1 MKALAVFTACL
12 LLAAQQQEQQP
23 PRTTFRSAVD
33 LVPVDVNVVDKTGRP
48 VSDLTVNDFTLTVDG
63 KPRRIASAQFI
74 SVQRALESAPPK
86 PFEYTSNAGAGGGR
100 LVMIVVDSG
109 NIGVGRGKP
118 AIEAAQRFV
127 AGLNRAD
134 RVALVIIPGSGPQL
148 EFTSNHALIQT
159 LLNGAVGQATV
170 KPGPQRVGLA
180 EALALRRG
188 EKQTTDEV
196 TDRECGAF
204 PTSAARD
211 VCFQVLSNDADQV
224 ISDARE
230 RTRNSMI
237 ALRHLFDRV
246 ATNET
251 PKTLVFLSEGLLLD
265 REQADVAWVGPLA
278 SASHITLYVM
288 QIDSPEIEAFSG
300 RTSPSRSDDREV
312 LRQGLDKL
320 AGMAKGDVFRI
331 VANPDFAFQRLAL
344 ELSGYYLL
352 SFEPEPGD
360 RDGKP
365 HKIKIDVR
373 RNDLLLR
380 ARREF
385 SVGAPIMRTTADT
398 VIDTL
403 RAPLLASEIPLK
415 VTTYTFQDPESPK
428 LKIIV
433 AADIDRSLNANAPIS
448 LGYLVLDS
456 KGNVVTSQLEPQ
468 LTAAIDPRTRVQKY
482 IGAALT
488 SPGTYTLRM
497 AVVDGEGK
505 RGSVER
511 TFIAKINGFGQL
523 HATDLMIA
531 DDTRASAGALPP
543 SVAAD
548 FAGGE
553 LHGYIELFSA
563 VPERLR
569 DATVVIEVAQTESGD
584 ALDSV
589 PARFQEVA
597 SANRRVAEAGV
608 PIANLTEGDYVARA
622 VILDAGRRL
631 GQVVRPFRVTR
642 STTAYAAPGT
652 TALAASAAP
661 IPFVSKTEKFD
672 RFSVLTPPVVGF
684 FLERFS
690 ATAAASAATVRP
702 AFAYIR
708 AGRYEDANL
717 SVQEAGADHLAAS
730 FVRGVALLNR
740 GELERST
747 ARLNDALRADPQF
760 SAAAFYLGAA
770 YAASGNDRD
779 AAAIWQKSLIT
790 DPSASFVYTVLGDA
804 LLRLRDLDR
813 ALDVFTEARALWPAD
828 EAVTQRFAVAL
839 VTANKPVE
847 AMKVLEP
854 YLATHPA
861 DHERLLLALR
871 ALYEARSA
879 GTVISSADAD
889 KALFRKYADA
899 YVVAGGPQQALVL
912 QWRQY
917 IERGA
922 L

>member
-1 MKALAVFTACL
+1 MKALAVLTACL
-12 LLAAQQQEQQP
+12 LLAAQQQEPQP

-33 LVPVDVNVVDKTGRP
+33 LVPVDVNVLDKTGRP
-48 VSDLTVNDFTLTVDG
+48 VSDLTAEDFTLTVDG
-63 KPRRIASAQFI
+63 RPRRIASAQFI

-86 PFEYTSNAGAGGGR
+86 PIEYSSNSGAAGGR

-109 NIGVGRGKP
+109 NIGIGRGKP

-127 AGLNRAD
+127 GGLNRAD
-134 RVALVIIPGSGPQL
+134 RVALVTIPGSGPQL

-159 LLNGAVGQATV
+159 LLNNIVGQATNR
-170 KPGPQRVGLA
+170 PGPQRVGLS
-180 EALALRRG
+180 EALNIKRNDQSTIA
-188 EKQTTDEV
+188 DV
-196 TDRECGAF
+196 ADRECGAD
-204 PTSAARD
+204 PTTASREA
-211 VCFQVLSNDADQV
+211 CLSVLNNDSDLL
-224 ISDARE
+224 ISEARE

-265 REQADVAWVGPLA
+265 REQADVAWVGPA
-278 SASHITLYVM
+278 AAASHITFYVL
-288 QIDSPEIEAFSG
+288 QLDSPELEARAG
-300 RTSPSRSDDREV
+300 RTSPSRGDDREV

-352 SFEPEPGD
+352 SFEPEQGD

-365 HKIKIDVR
+365 HRIKIDVR
-373 RNDLLLR
+373 RSDLLLR

-385 SVGAPIMRTTADT
+385 TVGAPIMRTTADT

-403 RAPLLASEIPLK
+403 RAPLLTADIPLK
-415 VTTYTFQDPESPK
+415 VTTYTFQDPDSPK

-448 LGYLVLDS
+448 LGYLVLDN

-468 LTAAIDPRTRVQKY
+468 LTAAIDPRTRTQKY

-488 SPGTYTLRM
+488 SPGIYTLRM
-497 AVVDGEGK
+497 AVVDGDGK

-511 TFIAKINGFGQL
+511 SFTAKINGFGQL
-523 HATDLMIA
+523 HVTDLLIA
-531 DDTRASAGALPP
+531 DDTRSSAGALPP
-543 SVAAD
+543 AVAAD
-548 FAGGE
+548 FAGDE
-553 LHGYIELFSA
+553 LHGYIELFSD

-569 DATVVIEVAQTESGD
+569 DATVVIEIAQNESGN

-589 PARFQEVA
+589 PARFQDVA

-608 PIANLTEGDYVARA
+608 PIANLPEGEYVARA
-622 VILDAGRRL
+622 VVLDAGRRIGTVL
-631 GQVVRPFRVTR
+631 RPFRIAR
-642 STTAYAAPGT
+642 TTAPVAAPGT
-652 TALAASAAP
+652 TALAAAAP
-661 IPFVSKTEKFD
+661 IPFVSKTESFD
-672 RFSVLTPPVVGF
+672 RFSVLTPPVVSF

-690 ATAAASAATVRP
+690 AQAAASAATIRP

-708 AGRYEDANL
+708 AGRYEDAIQA
-717 SVQEAGADHLAAS
+717 VQEATGPQVAAS
-730 FVRGVALLNR
+730 FVRGLALLNR
-740 GELERST
+740 GEIERAT
-747 ARLNDALRADPQF
+747 ARFDEAVKADPQF

-770 YAASGNDRD
+770 HAAAGNDRD

-790 DPSASFVYTVLGDA
+790 DPSAPFVYVVLGDA
-804 LLRLRDLDR
+804 LLRMRDLDR
-813 ALDVFTEARALWPAD
+813 AIDVFTEARALWPAND
-828 EAVTQRFAVAL
+828 TVTQRMAATL
-839 VTANKPVE
+839 VTANKPLD
-847 AMKVLEP
+847 AMKVLDP
-854 YLATHPA
+854 YLAAHPA

-879 GTVISSADAD
+879 GRVISSPEGD

-899 YVVAGGPQQALVL
+899 YVAAGGTQQSLVQ
-912 QWRQY
+912 QWRQV
-917 IERGA
+917 IER
-922 L
+922 